1 MMMIEPKRIAIV
13 IDGKDRDHND
23 NISNHKLII
32 LVVGSNVKLV
42 SSDYQYER

>member
-1 MMMIEPKRIAIV
+1 MMIKKDSISY
-13 IDGKDRDHND
+13 DGKDRYHND

-42 SSDYQYER
+42 SSDNQ